1 MSTGGALPLLSV
13 FFLFGLVSTMKIS
26 AHQSHVNGNKGGSLL
41 LSTYYTLTQPI
52 TWLQI
57 RWELLGSKPTAL
69 TICTVRSEETS
80 HTETNNTLNFKQFPP
95 EGYEH
100 RMNIVP
106 TNGSLLI
113 KDLRT
118 SDSGIYRVTVRDAMN
133 SSFTAINVTVNNIA
147 SRTIA
152 RSQSCTDEFLKNE
165 SPTYQV
171 QAGGLGTEPPPQC
184 SCTNSSTVDF
194 ATSAWIILGSRASS
208 IFITLLFMF
217 IIRMRKRKGLQFRR
231 KI

>member
-133 SSFTAINVTVNNIA
+133 SSFTAINVTVNNI
-147 SRTIA
+147 
-152 RSQSCTDEFLKNE
+152 D
-165 SPTYQV
+165 QV